1 MVLNKVVNMLH
12 PTETKRNNMVNCPK
26 CGKEAELMVH
36 EKTEEMYWVCH
47 DCKWTALKCEVW
59 SRCVGYLRPVDSYN
73 LGKKQEFLTR
83 KTYKI

>member
-1 MVLNKVVNMLH
+1 
-12 PTETKRNNMVNCPK
+12 
-26 CGKEAELMVH
+26 MVH

-73 LGKKQEFLTR
+73 LGKKQEFAER